1 MKRDYARLLIAI
13 GILLS
18 FTTHA
23 GSYLPRLTSQDQP
36 WSVTASAGSGNYQVM
51 AADKNTALGR
61 LALGNELLLAGD
73 IALGLE
79 LGLQTGNKICLTIP
93 KQTWNLIKWIPVSTT
108 LSPTIDLLITTKT
121 DPLFDSS
128 FFAQLKGGIAYRHW
142 KIDRIPIDEISQ
154 LAAEVQA
161 GFGYPITA
169 LASLNLLYQG
179 IYGNT
184 PAFQVN
190 SYTKKTNLSNIP
202 TLHAVL
208 LGLSV
213 NL

>member
-1 MKRDYARLLIAI
+1 MKLIII

-18 FTTHA
+18 FNALA
-23 GSYLPRLTSQDQP
+23 GDYFPKLTSQDQP
-36 WSVTASAGSGNYQVM
+36 WSITASGGTGNYQISSR
-51 AADKNTALGR
+51 DKSAPIGR
-61 LALGNELLLAGD
+61 LALANEMMLAGN

-79 LGLQTGNKICLTIP
+79 LGLQTGTRLKINMPRETFHAL
-93 KQTWNLIKWIPVSTT
+93 KKWIPMQTT
-108 LSPTIDLLITTKT
+108 LAPTLDLLITTKS
-121 DPLFDSS
+121 DPLGNSL
-128 FFAQLKGGIAYRHW
+128 FFAQLKGGLAYRHW
-142 KIDRIPIDEISQ
+142 RDENEPLNDISQ
-154 LAAEVQA
+154 LAGEVQA

-179 IYGNT
+179 IFSGNG
-184 PAFQVN
+184 PNFHLDN
-190 SYTKKTNLSNIP
+190 CSKKEQLSSIP